1 VSSASSLNVDR
12 EVTVAFEAAYQE
24 ARAGLDAGGI
34 PIGSSLVIAGTVV
47 ASGRNE
53 RVQRGDPIAH
63 GEISCLRNAGRRRDY
78 GSATICTTLAPCDMC
93 TGAILLFGIPHV
105 VVGEDQTFPGALD
118 YLRARGVRVTVL
130 GDQRCVAL
138 MREFQERWP
147 IVWAEDI
154 GK

>member
-1 VSSASSLNVDR
+1 VSSAPSLTGDP
-12 EVTVAFEAAYQE
+12 TLDAAFEAAYQE
-24 ARAGLDAGGI
+24 ARDGLEVGGI
-34 PIGSSLVIAGTVV
+34 PIGSSLMIAGSVV
-47 ASGRNE
+47 SCGHNE
-53 RVQRGDPIAH
+53 RVQRGDPVAH

-78 GSATICTTLAPCDMC
+78 SAATICTTLAPCDMC

-105 VVGEDQTFPGALD
+105 VVGEDQTFPGSLD

-138 MREFQERWP
+138 MQEFQRRWP
-147 IVWAEDI
+147 AVWAEDI